1 MLKDR
6 IARKLRMVV
15 LIGLSF
21 TEVLGQASLE
31 GNRSS
36 SLPNFTKS
44 PPSPEVANL
53 GKYGDIPVGLRTGT
67 MSYSIP
73 IYTIQL
79 KELSVPIS
87 IDYHSSGIK
96 VNELASSVGLGWAL
110 NAGGVVTSSING
122 YDDLTHNGWRTG
134 QFMFP
139 QNLGIPFKTDGWDPY
154 LVSDNWMT
162 DPHYDMLL
170 KATTG
175 EFDSEPD
182 LFFYNFIGQSG
193 KFVLDTAG
201 NVLPIPFNKKKIQ
214 ISQNGCIIIDE
225 SGNVFEF
232 NAVENTTTMSQQFGG
247 NPSLA
252 PGSTGYSFH
261 LSKISTPYGEVVNF
275 VYDMIMYGYE
285 SGRTHTRFY
294 FPPMQFLCG
303 QNRPEPYF
311 SVSTTGIIQPRL
323 KEINS
328 NKGHKVTFTYS
339 NSRQDLPGIH
349 ALSNIKVFK
358 GANPF
363 IVNYNLY
370 HSYFGDISSQDKDAK
385 RLKLDSLKA
394 DFQPAYR
401 FSYMNPSSVP
411 HRLSSFQDHWGYFN
425 NSSNLDLLPADPI
438 NGFPNGANREVDPNS
453 TKNGILNQIT
463 YPTGGY
469 TQIEYEV
476 NQAWSTSENANV
488 NIGGLRV
495 KKTTDVSWDGQ
506 PVVADY
512 EYLRE
517 DDPTRSSGLS
527 LFQPVYTYPHYWEYL
542 LPEVN
547 YYHECQCTAQTS
559 FPISQIGLG
568 NAGSISYYTVTV
580 KKGGNNLTGK
590 TVHTFGGNAS
600 YSAFHGYP
608 FGPTISNDWAAND
621 PTEIK
626 DYQYTAGQWILTNKK
641 EFIYKDHFA
650 RDPQSQSLPNERF
663 VRGVKIS
670 LFKFGVVPPV
680 NVGDPEPPRS
690 PIFHANPFF
699 YFSSWYYLKETRET
713 IYTNGQQPFTTVKKI
728 YHDNPSHAIATREV
742 VSNSSTSQ
750 ADSTIVVKKFPM
762 DYSSGVSTAINK
774 MVELNILAKPIEIQE
789 IKKIGS
795 TSFLV
800 GGIISVPTL
809 FSNVPIQNK
818 FYQPELTDPTNI
830 TAYNYPKSAGK
841 FTTLFPSGT
850 NPFVLKLEA
859 KTFDAFGNVLEVE
872 KNGGLSRDA
881 LLWDYDKAFM
891 VGKVSGATSA
901 QVSITS
907 FETSEKGGWT
917 YAGTPTTANPKTG
930 YKCYNLSLG
939 NITKSGI
946 GASTSNKYKLS
957 FWARRATG
965 SGNWN
970 FLGISEPLG
979 TDWKLIEREVTT
991 GSLTISG
998 SEIIVDELRLHP
1010 IGSLV
1015 ETYTYNPH
1023 LGITSVSDTR
1033 NQVTIYV
1040 YDQFGRLK
1048 GSKNTDQQ
1056 FLDYYEYKY
1065 FKGN

>member
-1 MLKDR
+1 MFKDTK
-6 IARKLRMVV
+6 ARKFIIAV
-15 LIGLSF
+15 LLGLLI
-21 TEVLGQASLE
+21 TEVFAQASLE

-67 MSYSIP
+67 MAYSIP
-73 IYTIQL
+73 IYSIDL

-134 QFMFP
+134 QFTIP
-139 QNLGIPFKTDGWDPY
+139 QNAALPFKVDNWDPF
-154 LVSDNWMT
+154 LVYDNWTT
-162 DPHYDMLL
+162 DPHHEMLL
-170 KATTG
+170 NSTTG
-175 EFDSEPD
+175 QLDSEPD
-182 LFFYNFIGQSG
+182 LFYYNLLGQSG
-193 KFVLDTAG
+193 KFVFDTAG
-201 NVLPIPFNKKKIQ
+201 NILQIPFNKRKIQ
-214 ISQNGCIIIDE
+214 ISQNGCTIIDE

-232 NAVENTTTMSQQFGG
+232 FAVENTYTTTQQFGG

-252 PGSTGYSFH
+252 PGSSGYSFY
-261 LSKISTPYGEVVNF
+261 LTKISTPYGEVVNF
-275 VYDMIMYGYE
+275 LYDMTGYNYI
-285 SGRTHTRFY
+285 SGRTDTRFY
-294 FPPMQFLCG
+294 FPPSQFLCMP
-303 QNRPEPYF
+303 NRPEPYH
-311 SVSTTGIIQPRL
+311 SISTTNIIQPRL
-323 KEINS
+323 KEVNS

-339 NSRQDLPGIH
+339 NPRQDIPGIH
-349 ALSNIKVFK
+349 GLSNIKVFK
-358 GANPF
+358 GSNPF
-363 IVNYNLY
+363 IINYNLY
-370 HSYFGDISSQDKDAK
+370 QSYFGDGSSPDKDAK

-394 DFQPAYR
+394 DFQPAFR
-401 FSYMNPSSVP
+401 FSYKNPSLVA
-411 HRLSSFQDHWGYFN
+411 HRLSASQDHWGYHN
-425 NSSNLDLLPADPI
+425 ASQNLNLLPIDSS
-438 NGFPNGANREVDPNS
+438 NGFPDGANREVNPI
-453 TKNGILNQIT
+453 TTEYGALNRIT

-469 TQIEYEV
+469 TEIEYEV
-476 NQAWSTSENANV
+476 NQAWSTSNNANV
-488 NIGGLRV
+488 NVGGLRV

-506 PVVADY
+506 QVVADY
-512 EYLRE
+512 EYMLE
-517 DDPTRSSGLS
+517 EYPLRSSGLS
-527 LFQPVYTYPHYWEYL
+527 LFNPLYTYPHFWEYL
-542 LPEVN
+542 YPEIDE
-547 YYHECQCTAQTS
+547 YYECQCTAQTS
-559 FPISQIGLG
+559 FPISQVGLG
-568 NAGSISYYTVTV
+568 NAGSISYYSVTV

-590 TVHTFGGNAS
+590 TVHLFGGNAS

-608 FGPTISNDWAAND
+608 FGPTISNDWGAND
-621 PTEIK
+621 PSEIK
-626 DYQYTAGQWILTNKK
+626 EYKYSAGQWVLTNKK

-650 RDPQSQSLPNERF
+650 SDPQSQSLPNERF
-663 VRGVKIS
+663 VRGVKVS
-670 LFKFGVVPPV
+670 LFKMGVVPPV
-680 NVGDPEPPRS
+680 SSGQPSGRS
-690 PIFHANPFF
+690 PQFLANFYY

-728 YHDNPSHAIATREV
+728 YYDNPTHAIATREV

-750 ADSTIVVKKFPM
+750 TDSTIVVKKFPM

-800 GGIISVPTL
+800 GGIVSVPTL

-818 FYQPELTDPTNI
+818 FYQPELWDPTNI

-859 KTFDAFGNVLEVE
+859 KLFDSFGNVLEVE
-872 KNGGLSRDA
+872 KNGGLSKDA

-901 QVSITS
+901 QVSFTS

-1010 IGSLV
+1010 IGSLM